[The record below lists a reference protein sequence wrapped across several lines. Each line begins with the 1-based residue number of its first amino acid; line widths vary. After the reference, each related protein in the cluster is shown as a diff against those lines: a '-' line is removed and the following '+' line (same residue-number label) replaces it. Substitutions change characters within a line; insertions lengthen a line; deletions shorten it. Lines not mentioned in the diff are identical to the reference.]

1 MKPSRPQISMSSR
14 PARSNLSVSF
24 ANIQQPPRQHISNL
38 TIKTATSSV
47 SKTVIPPPINL
58 HPNSPK
64 SNQSLLN
71 QSLLKSLEHSNSDAI
86 DALYVNSVIAN
97 IRETNS
103 TEHRGQLW
111 ESLHKSL
118 LQVKSTKAALEA
130 IAAAEHDPN
139 LNVLKHETR
148 ELYIKLK
155 AECKSFAGMDET
167 NMNDDSALASKSITT
182 AASSFTSLPNA
193 KSLSSTT
200 FVETNTNNNITQS
213 RSIIDQALGNS
224 TLKVK
229 EVHKSTWT
237 LKDRHFVSVEVVNT
251 LRNLSCISQ
260 IRSSYLQEQ
269 QLVMFVRD
277 FILLR
282 IEPCS
287 EFCLTSSNV
296 SNLVVDLMLTH
307 SNSLPLSVHE
317 TDSLLDWR
325 ESSILSSA
333 IAKVL
338 SQWKDQKNGKT
349 KTRRKSRRHSRVKF
363 CCSSITI
370 HSQNPENE
378 GGVSTFLEYSQAA
391 DNKAN
396 QLLHQLQSSIPTL
409 SFKDSKRSFEEV
421 KTLYVY

>member
-338 SQWKDQKNGKT
+338 SQWKDLKNGKT

-370 HSQNPENE
+370 HSQNT
-378 GGVSTFLEYSQAA
+378 SA
-391 DNKAN
+391 
-396 QLLHQLQSSIPTL
+396 LLHVDNIRT
-409 SFKDSKRSFEEV
+409 K
-421 KTLYVY
+421 

>member
-237 LKDRHFVSVEVVNT
+237 LKDRHFVSIEVVNT

-338 SQWKDQKNGKT
+338 SQWKDLKNGKT

-370 HSQNPENE
+370 HSQNT
-378 GGVSTFLEYSQAA
+378 SA
-391 DNKAN
+391 
-396 QLLHQLQSSIPTL
+396 LLHVDNIRT
-409 SFKDSKRSFEEV
+409 K
-421 KTLYVY
+421 